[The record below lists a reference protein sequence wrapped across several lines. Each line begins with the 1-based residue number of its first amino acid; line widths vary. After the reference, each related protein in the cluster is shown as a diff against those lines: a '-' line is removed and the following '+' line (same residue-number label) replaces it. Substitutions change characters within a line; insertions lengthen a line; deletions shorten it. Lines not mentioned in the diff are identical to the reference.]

1 MWGGTRSERTRRG
14 GAGQESI
21 YVNRKSGTDSASA
34 YLSKFVPA
42 QRVTPETRV
51 AFLRSLRM
59 LSLWGAERA
68 FLLRRQLS
76 KLHRPG
82 QFAALVAGTGRKI
95 AVTDAARMLAVTEM
109 FPHELSSL
117 LMGEALRPDVPTP

>member
-1 MWGGTRSERTRRG
+1 
-14 GAGQESI
+14 
-21 YVNRKSGTDSASA
+21 
-34 YLSKFVPA
+34 
-42 QRVTPETRV
+42 
-51 AFLRSLRM
+51 M

-82 QFAALVAGTGRKI
+82 QFAALVAGTGPKI